1 MMKVH
6 KKKRW
11 TEEDVNTLLDQWG
24 KNTPIKKI
32 SELLERP
39 QTTVRTKVSNLRRNT
54 KLKKL
59 LKYRTVFKNYKL
71 TAEDI
76 PHIRKDNRSL
86 RLIGL
91 DYDVSAVTVYKIKNK
106 ETWKDA

>member
-1 MMKVH
+1 MKVH

-11 TEEDVNTLLDQWG
+11 TEKDVNALLEEWG
-24 KNTPIKKI
+24 KNTPIKEIAKM
-32 SELLERP
+32 LERE
-39 QTTVRTKVSNLRRNT
+39 QTTLRTKVSNLRRNP

-71 TAEDI
+71 TATDI
-76 PHIRKDNRSL
+76 PHIRRDKRSL

-91 DYDVSAVTVYKIKNK
+91 DYDVSPVTVYKIKNK